1 MSAEKK
7 LFLLDAYALI
17 FRSYY
22 AFIKNPRITSYGLN
36 TNAIFGFTTTLLEVL
51 EKYDPTHIAVC
62 FDHKSENIRKQEYPL
77 YKANRDETP
86 EDIKRSEPFI
96 RQIIEAFNIPI
107 LEKEGY
113 EADDVIVTLATIA
126 EKEGFTTY
134 MMTPDKDFGQA
145 VTEKTL
151 MFKPARGGNPPEI
164 MGPKEVCE
172 KFGLDRT
179 EQIIDYLGLMGD
191 AVDNIPGVPGV
202 GAKTASKL
210 LKEFGSMDGIYANTD
225 KLKGKLREKIED
237 NKEQAYMSKHLA
249 TIIIDVPVE
258 FNQESLLREEPNKER
273 INQLFTELE
282 FKMLSKRVF
291 KETMSAPVSL
301 QGDLFASSSSATNSS
316 PLVAL
321 KEETLVKMKT
331 ISTTDHENQLIDSQE
346 KRKIL
351 IAELE
356 KQKSFCFD
364 TETTSLEEMD
374 AEVLGLAISYE
385 EGKAYYVN
393 MPTDF
398 EETKSILAEFKHLF
412 TSPTIEK
419 IAQNLKYDLKV
430 LLKYDVIIAGP
441 QFDTMLA
448 HYLANP
454 DGRHGMDILSEQYL
468 HYKPVSITELIGKKG
483 KNQLNFRDVPL
494 DRATEYAAED
504 ADITFQLKGKLHKEL
519 MDKQVAHLM
528 QRLEMPLVPVLAD
541 MEMEGIRI
549 DADFL
554 GNYSIELETMSK
566 DLEKTIY
573 NMSGANFNIAS
584 PKQMGEVLFDHMK
597 IDPKAKKTKTGQ
609 YKTDEATLQKLA
621 AEHEIVSKIVDYR
634 KVNKLRSTYVD
645 ALPKLIHPKTGRV
658 HTSYAQAVAATGRL
672 SSTNPNLQNI
682 PIRTDMGKEI
692 RKAFVPRD
700 ENHTLLAVDYSQI
713 ELRIVASVAED
724 PGMME
729 AFHAGIDIHTATA
742 AKVFGIEVAEVTK
755 EQRYKAKSVNF
766 GLIYGQGAFGLSQN
780 LGIKRGEAKDL
791 IDAYFEQ
798 FGGVKTYMDDT
809 IKFCREHG
817 YVKTLMGRKRFIP
830 DINSNNQTVVG
841 FAERNAINAPIQ
853 GSAADMI
860 KLAMINI
867 HNRFSKMDIG
877 TKMILQV
884 HDELLFDVPKTE
896 LEEITAVI
904 KEEME
909 RAMPL
914 KVPVIAEAGHGDN
927 WLEAH

>member
-1 MSAEKK
+1 MPAEKK

-96 RQIIEAFNIPI
+96 RQIIDAFNIAL

-151 MFKPARGGNPPEI
+151 MFKPARSGNPPEI

-210 LKEFGSMDGIYANTD
+210 LKEFGSMDGIYENTD

-258 FNQESLLREEPNKER
+258 FNEESLTRAEPNKEK

-282 FKMLSKRVF
+282 FRALSKRVF
-291 KETMSAPVSL
+291 KETMSAPVPL
-301 QGDLFASSSSATNSS
+301 QGDLFSSGGSTAS
-316 PLVAL
+316 PLAPQ
-321 KEETLVKMKT
+321 KEEIIVEMKT
-331 ISTTDHENQLIDSQE
+331 ISTTDHEYQLIDSQE

-419 IAQNLKYDLKV
+419 VAQNLKYDLKV
-430 LLKYDVIIAGP
+430 LLKYDIQIAGP

-468 HYKPVSITELIGKKG
+468 HYKPLSITELIGKKG
-483 KNQLNFRDVPL
+483 KSQLNFRDVPL
-494 DRATEYAAED
+494 DRAKEYAAED
-504 ADITFQLKGKLHKEL
+504 ADVTFQLKGKLHKEL

-528 QRLEMPLVPVLAD
+528 QRLEMPLVTVLAD

-554 GNYSIELETMSK
+554 GNYSIELETISK

-682 PIRTDMGKEI
+682 PIRTAMGKEI

-713 ELRIVASVAED
+713 ELRIVASIAED

-742 AKVFGIEVAEVTK
+742 AKVFGIEVADVTK

-780 LGIKRGEAKDL
+780 LGIKRGEAKEL

-809 IKFCREHG
+809 IKYCREHG

-867 HNRFSKMDIG
+867 HNRFSKMGIG

-909 RAMPL
+909 RAVPL